1 MESRWP
7 DRVKSEE
14 ALCTIKDD
22 RNIIRKIRRL
32 NGLVTSC
39 VGSAFENTLLKGW
52 KVRTLQKRKCTGISE
67 RTR

>member
-1 MESRWP
+1 MEIRWT

-22 RNIIRKIRRL
+22 GNIRKIRL
-32 NGLVTSC
+32 TGLVKCC

-52 KVRTLQKRKCTGISE
+52 KVRTLKKRKFTGISD